1 MGVKGSTEMNLTDW
15 VWYLIIYCQLN
26 FIEYLYK
33 NFYHRVSLTVMLWLA
48 FLIIWE
54 GTPNHMIILKDVT

>member
-15 VWYLIIYCQLN
+15 VWYLIIFFLK
-26 FIEYLYK
+26 IEFYWIPI
-33 NFYHRVSLTVMLWLA
+33 FYHRVSLTVMLWLA